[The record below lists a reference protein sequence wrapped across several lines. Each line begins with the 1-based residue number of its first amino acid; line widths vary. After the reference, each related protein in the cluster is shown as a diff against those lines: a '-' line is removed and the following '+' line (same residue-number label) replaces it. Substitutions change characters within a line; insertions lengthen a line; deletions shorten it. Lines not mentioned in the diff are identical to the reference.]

1 MFATD
6 AARWF
11 SRQGIHYGWVMVGLT
26 FLVSICTSAASSLP
40 GVLIVQ
46 MTEEFGWSRSAIAGA
61 MGVMF
66 CLFAIMA
73 PFAGALMIRY
83 GLRRVVTAAT
93 ALAVIA
99 VIGLTRVDQVW
110 HVWVSLA
117 ALGAASGMLALVLSA
132 TVVNRWFV
140 ERRGLVMGLL
150 TAAFAVGQLSFL
162 PAAAA
167 LATNFGWRTAVLP
180 VIIGLAICTILYLL
194 LARDW
199 PSDVG
204 LPPYGNAEIVPPTV
218 PSASN
223 VITMSLQTLY
233 ESLSYRPF
241 WILAGTFF
249 ICGLSSTGIVNQHF
263 VPFCGD
269 MGVTALV
276 AASFLAMMG
285 VFNFIG
291 TVGSGW
297 LSDRFDNRALL
308 AWYYG
313 LRGLSLIWLP
323 FSSFDLFSLSLFAI
337 FFGLDYIATVP
348 PTVKLAGL
356 HFGPEKA
363 AIVFG
368 WAFAAH
374 QLGSATSAA
383 VGGVWRDMAGNYA
396 QAFIT
401 VGVISIL
408 ASMAVFG
415 LRDVRVA
422 RPVAAE

>member
-1 MFATD
+1 M
-6 AARWF
+6 
-11 SRQGIHYGWVMVGLT
+11 
-26 FLVSICTSAASSLP
+26 
-40 GVLIVQ
+40 
-46 MTEEFGWSRSAIAGA
+46 
-61 MGVMF
+61 
-66 CLFAIMA
+66 
-73 PFAGALMIRY
+73 
-83 GLRRVVTAAT
+83 
-93 ALAVIA
+93 
-99 VIGLTRVDQVW
+99 
-110 HVWVSLA
+110 
-117 ALGAASGMLALVLSA
+117 
-132 TVVNRWFV
+132 
-140 ERRGLVMGLL
+140 
-150 TAAFAVGQLSFL
+150 
-162 PAAAA
+162 
-167 LATNFGWRTAVLP
+167 
-180 VIIGLAICTILYLL
+180 
-194 LARDW
+194 
-199 PSDVG
+199 
-204 LPPYGNAEIVPPTV
+204 
-218 PSASN
+218 
-223 VITMSLQTLY
+223 
-233 ESLSYRPF
+233 
-241 WILAGTFF
+241 
-249 ICGLSSTGIVNQHF
+249 
-263 VPFCGD
+263 
-269 MGVTALV
+269 V

>member
-1 MFATD
+1 
-6 AARWF
+6 
-11 SRQGIHYGWVMVGLT
+11 
-26 FLVSICTSAASSLP
+26 
-40 GVLIVQ
+40 
-46 MTEEFGWSRSAIAGA
+46 
-61 MGVMF
+61 
-66 CLFAIMA
+66 
-73 PFAGALMIRY
+73 
-83 GLRRVVTAAT
+83 
-93 ALAVIA
+93 
-99 VIGLTRVDQVW
+99 
-110 HVWVSLA
+110 
-117 ALGAASGMLALVLSA
+117 
-132 TVVNRWFV
+132 
-140 ERRGLVMGLL
+140 
-150 TAAFAVGQLSFL
+150 
-162 PAAAA
+162 
-167 LATNFGWRTAVLP
+167 
-180 VIIGLAICTILYLL
+180 
-194 LARDW
+194 
-199 PSDVG
+199 
-204 LPPYGNAEIVPPTV
+204 
-218 PSASN
+218 
-223 VITMSLQTLY
+223 MSLQTLY
-233 ESLSYRPF
+233 ESLSYGPF

-269 MGVTALV
+269 MGVSALV

-383 VGGVWRDMAGNYA
+383 VGGVWHPCIHGSFWLAGCACGKTGSSRIEIANNVELNIA
-396 QAFIT
+396 IEAIAEK
-401 VGVISIL
+401 GLPEL
-408 ASMAVFG
+408 ALSKKPEK
-415 LRDVRVA
+415 LRKLA
-422 RPVAAE
+422 